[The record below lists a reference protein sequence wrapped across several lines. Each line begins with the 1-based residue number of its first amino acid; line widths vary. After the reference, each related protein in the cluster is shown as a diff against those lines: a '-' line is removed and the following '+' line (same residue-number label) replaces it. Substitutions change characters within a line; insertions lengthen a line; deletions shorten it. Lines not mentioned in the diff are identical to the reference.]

1 MNTKRV
7 LALVLALM
15 MTLTLFG
22 CGEKPAEDGTD
33 DAPKTVTITDMI
45 GRQVEIVPGSYQR
58 VVCIGAGAL
67 RLYSYV
73 GDVSLLC
80 GVEDIDNTTLEE
92 RPKMFDGVA
101 RPYVMVYGDT
111 FAALPSCGVGGPNA
125 QAAEAEKI
133 LACQPDI
140 IISEYKD
147 VEKADALQEQVGVPV
162 ITTSTGPDGVFDD
175 AFRTSL
181 QLLGQLFGR
190 QERTQ
195 ELIAFIDS
203 QTAELTSRTA
213 GVADEDRP
221 GVYICGLGNWGTTD
235 HLMTSQS
242 YAAFRVANIRNV
254 ATDLGKDGVQP
265 IEAEKFAALGDSID
279 IMILDAAAVKN
290 IAPLYQEDPR
300 LFDGC
305 KAWENGQVYLEMAY
319 NAYYTNHE
327 IALANAW
334 YAAKVVYPD
343 LFADVDMTAM
353 ALTSL
358 APYQE
363 ETDIK
368 AAVDAALT
376 YLSDAQQADGGFMS
390 WGAANS
396 ESCAQVIVALTALG
410 IDPAADSRFVK
421 NGASPLD
428 GLCAFAC
435 EGGGFRHSDEVWLP
449 SRASTHWPPATASGR
464 ARHACST

>member
-133 LACQPDI
+133 LSCTPDI
-140 IISEYKD
+140 IVSEYED
-147 VEKADALQEQVGVPV
+147 TDKAEALQQQVGVPV
-162 ITTSTGPDGVFDD
+162 ITLRTGVDGVFSED
-175 AFRTSL
+175 FSGSIT
-181 QLLGQLFGR
+181 LLGQVFGKETR
-190 QERTQ
+190 AS
-195 ELIAFIDS
+195 ELLAFVS
-203 QTAELTSRTA
+203 AETADIQARTA
-213 GVADEDRP
+213 GIAEDSKP
-221 GVYICGLGNWGTTD
+221 AVYICGLGNWGTTN
-235 HLMTSQS
+235 HLMTIES
-242 YAAFRVANIRNV
+242 YSTFTVANIKNAV
-254 ATDLGKDGVQP
+254 SGLSTKGVQP
-265 IEAEKFAALGDSID
+265 MYAEVNG
-279 IMILDAAAVKN
+279 
-290 IAPLYQEDPR
+290 
-300 LFDGC
+300 LFDSC
-305 KAWENGQVYLEMAY
+305 KAWQEGKVYLQMAY
-319 NAYYTNHE
+319 NAYYTNYE

-334 YAAKVVYPD
+334 FSAKCVYPEQFTD
-343 LFADVDMTAM
+343 IDMTEKLNEITGAFLGKGIAEEIYRM
-353 ALTSL
+353 PNSFGG
-358 APYQE
+358 YQQI
-363 ETDIK
+363 D
-368 AAVDAALT
+368 
-376 YLSDAQQADGGFMS
+376 
-390 WGAANS
+390 
-396 ESCAQVIVALTALG
+396 TAT
-410 IDPAADSRFVK
+410 F
-421 NGASPLD
+421 
-428 GLCAFAC
+428 FA
-435 EGGGFRHSDEVWLP
+435 
-449 SRASTHWPPATASGR
+449 
-464 ARHACST
+464 